1 MSEDQTSSLIEQLK
15 NSGNDNLLNLELHN
29 IMENP
34 ELLKKLND
42 SIQNEKFNNL
52 SIVNASREQIDLKDI
67 TSVLINHIGDLTNL
81 IKHVKGM
88 LHICSFKSQN
98 DQFIQND
105 LLNIRQKID
114 QRVPLNLNIIEESP
128 LEENE
133 SKIDEEDDDGGVK
146 ASKQNLQSMFS

>member
-15 NSGNDNLLNLELHN
+15 SSGNDNLLNLELHN
-29 IMENP
+29 IIENP
-34 ELLKKLND
+34 ELLKKLNEN
-42 SIQNEKFNNL
+42 IQNEKFNNL

-133 SKIDEEDDDGGVK
+133 SKIDEEDDDVGVK

>member
-15 NSGNDNLLNLELHN
+15 SSGNDNLLNLELHN

-34 ELLKKLND
+34 ELLKKLNEN
-42 SIQNEKFNNL
+42 IQNEKFNNL
-52 SIVNASREQIDLKDI
+52 SIVNASRKQIDLKDI

-133 SKIDEEDDDGGVK
+133 SKIDEKDDDGGVK

>member
-29 IMENP
+29 IIENP
-34 ELLKKLND
+34 ELLKKLNEN
-42 SIQNEKFNNL
+42 IQNEKFNNL

-128 LEENE
+128 SEENE

>member
-15 NSGNDNLLNLELHN
+15 NSGDDNLLNLELHN

-34 ELLKKLND
+34 ELLKKLNEN
-42 SIQNEKFNNL
+42 IQNEKFNNL
-52 SIVNASREQIDLKDI
+52 SIVNASRKQIDLKDI

>member
-15 NSGNDNLLNLELHN
+15 NSGDDNLLNLELHN

-34 ELLKKLND
+34 ELLKKLNEN
-42 SIQNEKFNNL
+42 IQNEKFNNL

-133 SKIDEEDDDGGVK
+133 SKIDEEDEDGGVK

>member
-34 ELLKKLND
+34 ELLKKLNEN
-42 SIQNEKFNNL
+42 IQNEKFNNL
-52 SIVNASREQIDLKDI
+52 SIVNASRKQIDLKDI

-133 SKIDEEDDDGGVK
+133 SKIDEKDDDGGVK

>member
-29 IMENP
+29 IIENP
-34 ELLKKLND
+34 ELLKKLNEN
-42 SIQNEKFNNL
+42 IQNEKFNNL

-88 LHICSFKSQN
+88 LHICLFKSQN

>member
-15 NSGNDNLLNLELHN
+15 SSGNDNLLNLELHN

-34 ELLKKLND
+34 ELLKKLNEN
-42 SIQNEKFNNL
+42 IQNEKFNNL

-133 SKIDEEDDDGGVK
+133 SKIDEKDDDGGVK

>member
-29 IMENP
+29 IIENP
-34 ELLKKLND
+34 ELLKKLNEN
-42 SIQNEKFNNL
+42 IQNEKFNNL